1 LPFHCPQGGLACT
14 RAIQNEVL
22 LVFAKFRIGSAKG
35 KKLVMV
41 SSFDDFPV
49 LQEKD
54 PIGVSDGAEA
64 MSDDQSGLV
73 PGQFCQGVL
82 DAFFRFHVDA

>member
-1 LPFHCPQGGLACT
+1 M
-14 RAIQNEVL
+14 
-22 LVFAKFRIGSAKG
+22 LVFAKFRIGPAKG

-41 SSFDDFPV
+41 SSFDDFSV

-64 MSDDQSGLV
+64 RSDEQSGLV
-73 PGQFCQGVL
+73 PGQFCLGAR
-82 DAFFRFHVDA
+82 DAFFRFHIDA